1 MDERFTRH
9 ARRAVVWADEEA
21 RSLGHNYIGTEHLLL
36 GLLREHKGIAVRV
49 LEALNIAP
57 DRVRE
62 QVVRIVGSDEAGIGD
77 RRPLTPRARRAL
89 GIASEEALRLGHD
102 RASPGYIL
110 LGLVGESEGIA
121 AQVLCRLGADPDDV
135 RREVVR
141 ALSDGQETPVRSPE
155 RAVGLPRNVTFRAR
169 VEGLVVQTR
178 CGVWDEE
185 RATLQPLRL
194 DLDYL
199 YEAGEGED
207 FYRTVDYGALTEGV
221 AGLLEREEFRLLETG
236 VRMVGKHVLDEFPPV
251 QKVTVALTKL
261 RVPLDR
267 EVSGV
272 SVEATF
278 DR

>member
-1 MDERFTRH
+1 MDERFTRQ
-9 ARRAVVWADEEA
+9 AQRAVVWADEEA

-36 GLLREHKGIAVRV
+36 GLLREHQGLAGWV
-49 LEALNIAP
+49 LKALNVAP

-102 RASPGYIL
+102 RVSAGHIL

-141 ALSDGQETPVRSPE
+141 ALSNGQETPVKSAE
-155 RAVGLPRNVTFRAR
+155 RAAALPRNVTFRAR
-169 VEGLVVQTR
+169 VQGLVVHVR

-185 RATLQPLRL
+185 RATLQPLRV

-199 YEAGEGED
+199 YEAGGGD
-207 FYRTVDYGALTEGV
+207 DLLGTVDYGAVIEGV

-236 VRMVGKHVLDEFPPV
+236 ARMVGEHILGRFPSIRE
-251 QKVTVALTKL
+251 VTVTLTKL
-261 RVPLDR
+261 QVPVAR

-278 DR
+278 GR